1 MPGPAPKHA
10 STRARRNKTA
20 THAVL
25 KADAAI
31 VAPELPG
38 TDWHPLTII
47 WWRDIWASPMAP
59 EYDESDR
66 HGLYVLAA
74 LVNDFWT
81 APTARDRKDL
91 AAELRQQGA
100 RFGLSPIDRRR
111 LQWEVEKVEQAQHET
126 TRRKASAAKSTAT
139 RRKKAAADPR
149 DLLRSV

>member
-1 MPGPAPKHA
+1 MPGPAPKHSSA
-10 STRARRNKTA
+10 RARRNKVT

-31 VAPELPG
+31 IAPELPG
-38 TDWHPLTII
+38 NSWHPMTVV
-47 WWRDIWASPMAP
+47 WWQDIWASPMAP
-59 EYDESDR
+59 EFDDSDR

-81 APTARDRKDL
+81 AETAKDRKDL

-111 LQWEVEKVEQAQHET
+111 LQWEVEKVEQAQ
-126 TRRKASAAKSTAT
+126 AQAT
-139 RRKKAAADPR
+139 RRKTAAPAASSRSRKKPPPDPR
-149 DLLRSV
+149 DILRSV

>member
-1 MPGPAPKHA
+1 MPGPPPKHPSA
-10 STRARRNKTA
+10 RARRNKVT

-25 KADAAI
+25 KADASI

-38 TDWHPLTII
+38 EAWHPMTLV

-59 EYDESDR
+59 EYDDSDR
-66 HGLYVLAA
+66 HGLYILAM

-81 APTARDRKDL
+81 APTPTARKEF

-111 LQWEVEKVEQAQHET
+111 LQWEVEKVEAAQDEGKKRRAQAP
-126 TRRKASAAKSTAT
+126 AKKPAP
-139 RRKKAAADPR
+139 KKRADPR
-149 DLLRSV
+149 SILKSV